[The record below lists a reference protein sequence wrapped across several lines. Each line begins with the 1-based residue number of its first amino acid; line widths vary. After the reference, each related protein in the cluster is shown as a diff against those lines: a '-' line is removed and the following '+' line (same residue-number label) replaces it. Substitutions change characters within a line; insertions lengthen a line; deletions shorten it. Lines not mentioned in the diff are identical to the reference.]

1 MKSVPTYEHSPTY
14 SDGGIRARLGSALS
28 ARARGD
34 RLHTFVE
41 TMRPQPGERILD
53 IGCGTGSFLSNL
65 GIDVD
70 LTGLDLSPGPVPG
83 LDGPG
88 RTYVQ
93 GDALDLPFGDGEF
106 DIAFSN
112 SVIEHLAPDTWQR
125 FASEVRRVARRY
137 FVQTPNRHFPI
148 EPHALLPLVQYLPPK
163 PRAVAWKLSITRSPY
178 EEITLLTADQ
188 LRELF
193 PDASVLRE
201 RFGPLTKSLLAIRDS

>member
-1 MKSVPTYEHSPTY
+1 MDPVSAYSQAPTYPEH
-14 SDGGIRARLGSALS
+14 GLRGRVGSALS
-28 ARARGD
+28 ERSRRKRLRTFLELIGPQAGD
-34 RLHTFVE
+34 R
-41 TMRPQPGERILD
+41 IID
-53 IGCGTGSFLSNL
+53 IGCGPGSFLTGL
-65 GIDVD
+65 GAEVQVTGVD
-70 LTGLDLSPGPVPG
+70 LIPDPPAALQGS
-83 LDGPG
+83 G

-93 GDALDLPFGDGEF
+93 GDALALPFKDGEF

-163 PRAVAWKLSITRSPY
+163 PRAVAWRLSITRSPY

-201 RFGPLTKSLLAIRDS
+201 RFGPLTKSLLAIRDY